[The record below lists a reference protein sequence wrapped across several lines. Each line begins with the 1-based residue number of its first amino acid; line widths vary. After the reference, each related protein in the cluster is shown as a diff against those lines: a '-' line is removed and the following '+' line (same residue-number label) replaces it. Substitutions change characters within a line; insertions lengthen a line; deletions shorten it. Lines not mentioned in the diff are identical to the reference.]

1 MTAVH
6 FLISSKEHTMKAW
19 HAGILLLLALPLAA
33 QHQQHM
39 KSAAA
44 PQAEAD
50 HHAFLQAEREAIER
64 GEGFGMALAADK
76 NGYPG
81 PKHVLD
87 MKKELKLTAAQE
99 AAMQKLMAQMKE
111 KALAKGKDVL
121 AAEKRLE
128 ELFAQGKS
136 EDELREETYR
146 VASLRAELRWVHLS
160 THLAARKILTPEQ
173 IAAYQHLRHSA
184 GM

>member
-1 MTAVH
+1 MRKLSV
-6 FLISSKEHTMKAW
+6 
-19 HAGILLLLALPLAA
+19 GVLLLLALPLAA
-33 QHQQHM
+33 QHEQHM
-39 KSAAA
+39 KSQAA
-44 PQAEAD
+44 PQAVQAMAQ
-50 HHAFLQAEREAIER
+50 HHAYLEAEREAIER

-87 MKKELKLTAAQE
+87 MKKELKLTPAQE
-99 AAMQKLMAQMKE
+99 AAMQKLMEEMKN
-111 KALAKGKDVL
+111 KALSKGKDVL

-128 ELFAQGKS
+128 ELFAQGKT

-146 VASLRAELRWVHLS
+146 VSSLRAELRWVHLAA
-160 THLAARKILTPEQ
+160 HLAARKLLTAEQ
-173 IAAYQHLRHSA
+173 VAAYQQMRHGA

>member
-1 MTAVH
+1 MRKMSV
-6 FLISSKEHTMKAW
+6 
-19 HAGILLLLALPLAA
+19 GVLLLLALPLAA
-33 QHQQHM
+33 LHEQHM
-39 KSAAA
+39 KSQAA
-44 PQAEAD
+44 PQAAQAMAQ
-50 HHAFLQAEREAIER
+50 HHAFLEAERQAIEH

-87 MKKELKLTAAQE
+87 MKKELKLTPAQE
-99 AAMQKLMAQMKE
+99 AAMQKLMSDMKA

-146 VASLRAELRWVHLS
+146 VSSLRAELRWVHLS
-160 THLAARKILTPEQ
+160 AHLAARKILTTEQ
-173 IAAYQHLRHSA
+173 VAAYQQMRHGA